1 MTRSI
6 IVDVTARVVLR
17 ATLLYSLY
25 LLLAGHNQPGG
36 GFVGGLIAGAA
47 VAFAYVAGGVPGV
60 RGLLR
65 PEPWTILGAGL
76 TLATVTA
83 ITPILLGGQLLE
95 SDALSVDLPVT
106 GAVKVSSTV
115 LFDAGVYAVV
125 VGLVL
130 MLFEAFG
137 EDVP

>member
-36 GFVGGLIAGAA
+36 GFVGGLVAGAA

-65 PEPWTILGAGL
+65 PQPWSILGAGL
-76 TLATVTA
+76 TVATVA
-83 ITPILLGGQLLE
+83 ALTPILLGGQLLE
-95 SDALSVDLPVT
+95 SDVTKLDLPVA
-106 GAVKVSSTV
+106 GAVKLSSTAV
-115 LFDAGVYAVV
+115 FDAGVYAVV

-137 EDVP
+137 EDQP